1 MFSRLLIA
9 AITLVALP
17 SWAQMMNT
25 SLMGTGYWGGNQNCA
40 YQQRPAQAA
49 VESDEVQ
56 EAKEEISELKQEIA
70 EKKSEKKKYD
80 REAERSKSD
89 IKKSLSED
97 YADFLITHMESAR
110 RCSEYV
116 NFNSADDGSEIS
128 DDESVRAP
136 QSASSSRQR
145 PAPPDG
151 ADFPSGPPPEG
162 FDGSAPPGFNSQGE
176 VAGGPRKSVAAHGGN
191 SNMLEVQAFSL
202 QEWQSYCDARS
213 NGAVFTAVCDNSKFR
228 ADGSRS
234 AASSCK
240 SAIGSLRTNAQKSA
254 RLQGDIESL
263 TRKLEMAQED
273 LKEARQNSTAEGSVC
288 IECMAK
294 NNSYNYQDTSS
305 NTANLVSNVVLGASA
320 MYAGYKTNQMV
331 TENNAN
337 LGYPTQTPS
346 VMSYGYPYIA
356 QGVYGLMNNN
366 SSGQG
371 GFGCGG
377 QMTGGMTGMNGMYGM
392 MGSAGSNVFGYP
404 SSMNRMTGMSGG
416 IYMGMGSPYGNS
428 GYGNSMYGMNGMMGM
443 NGMYGAG
450 NSMYGMNGMMGM
462 NGMYGAGNSMY
473 GLNGMNSMNPYAMIG
488 MNTSMYGMSGYG
500 ANGLNTMYGANAY
513 GMNSQYASM
522 YALQQQIAQMNYNLS
537 AMQSASGVYSGYGY
551 GYGTGSSSFISPTG
565 LTNTTTL
572 PGGVITGANYG
583 TTYGT
588 SYSLPSSYLNTSL
601 SGYNYGNVYTS
612 PYATTSTTIPGVVP
626 ILGSTTTSTSTG
638 SVISGTGR

>member
-1 MFSRLLIA
+1 
-9 AITLVALP
+9 
-17 SWAQMMNT
+17 MMNT

-56 EAKEEISELKQEIA
+56 EAKETISELKQEIS

-89 IKKSLSED
+89 IKKNISED
-97 YADFLITHMESAR
+97 YADFMIAHMESAR

-116 NFNSADDGSEIS
+116 NFNSSDDGSEIS
-128 DDESVRAP
+128 DEGSVRAP

-145 PAPPDG
+145 PAPP
-151 ADFPSGPPPEG
+151 PEG
-162 FDGSAPPGFNSQGE
+162 FDGSEPPSDFK
-176 VAGGPRKSVAAHGGN
+176 AGGEIAGSRKSSPAVAHGGN

-213 NGAVFTAVCDNSKFR
+213 NGAVFTAVCDNAKFR
-228 ADGSRS
+228 ADSSRG

-240 SAIGSLRTNAQKSA
+240 SAISSLRTNAQKSA

-273 LKEARQNSTAEGSVC
+273 LKEARQNSNAEGSVC

-294 NNSYNYQDTSS
+294 SNSYNYQDTSS
-305 NTANLVSNVVLGASA
+305 NTANLVSNVVLGAGA

-356 QGVYGLMNNN
+356 QGLYGMMNNN

-392 MGSAGSNVFGYP
+392 MGSSGSNVFGYP
-404 SSMNRMTGMSGG
+404 SSMNGMTGMSGG
-416 IYMGMGSPYGNS
+416 IYMGMGSPFGNS
-428 GYGNSMYGMNGMMGM
+428 GYGSSMYGMNGMNGMMGM

-450 NSMYGMNGMMGM
+450 NSMYGMNGM
-462 NGMYGAGNSMY
+462 
-473 GLNGMNSMNPYAMIG
+473 NSMNPYAMNGVNSMYG
-488 MNTSMYGMSGYG
+488 MNGMNGSMYGNTMNPYSMYGMSGYG

-537 AMQSASGVYSGYGY
+537 AMQSATGVYSGYGA
-551 GYGTGSSSFISPTG
+551 GSNSFISPIG

-572 PGGVITGANYG
+572 PGGVITGSNYG

-626 ILGSTTTSTSTG
+626 ILGSTTTSTG